1 MAWIKSD
8 SAIATAEPGLLTGW
22 VETDRAVATAEPGLA
37 EGWVK
42 ADSQTKLVNPPGI
55 PEKEAFPWHWVGI
68 GIAALIGAVAA
79 MRKGVKK

>member
-1 MAWIKSD
+1 MAWIKAG

-55 PEKEAFPWHWVGI
+55 PEEEPFPWH
-68 GIAALIGAVAA
+68 
-79 MRKGVKK
+79 